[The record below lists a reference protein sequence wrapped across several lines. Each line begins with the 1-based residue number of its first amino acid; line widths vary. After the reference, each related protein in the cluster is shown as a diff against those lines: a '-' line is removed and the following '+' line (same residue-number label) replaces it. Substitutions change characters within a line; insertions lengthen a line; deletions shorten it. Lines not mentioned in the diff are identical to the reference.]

1 MGFVDER
8 GSTIAGDI
16 ITALIAREMLK
27 ERPDA
32 QVVYDLR
39 STWAVKE
46 EIEKAGGRPVMYKV
60 GHGLIKRYMREIGAY
75 FAGELSSHYYFSN
88 FYITD
93 NGDLAVLKI
102 IQLLADEKKPLSEL
116 VRPIMRYSH
125 SPEINSEVKDVPGK
139 LAEIKDRYK
148 DGRIIEMDGLTVEYD
163 DWWFNVRPSQTEP
176 LLRLNV
182 EATTKGKMD
191 TKVEELLGIIR
202 S

>member
-1 MGFVDER
+1 
-8 GSTIAGDI
+8 
-16 ITALIAREMLK
+16 
-27 ERPDA
+27 
-32 QVVYDLR
+32 
-39 STWAVKE
+39 
-46 EIEKAGGRPVMYKV
+46 
-60 GHGLIKRYMREIGAY
+60 
-75 FAGELSSHYYFSN
+75 
-88 FYITD
+88 
-93 NGDLAVLKI
+93 
-102 IQLLADEKKPLSEL
+102 
-116 VRPIMRYSH
+116 MRYSH

-148 DGRIIEMDGLTVEYD
+148 DGRIIELDGLTVEYD